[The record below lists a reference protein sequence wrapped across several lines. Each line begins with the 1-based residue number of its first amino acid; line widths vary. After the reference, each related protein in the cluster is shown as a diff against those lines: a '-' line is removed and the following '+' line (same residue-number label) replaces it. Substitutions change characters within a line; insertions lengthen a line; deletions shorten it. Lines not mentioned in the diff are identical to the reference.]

1 VPTSFDDA
9 VPPFNINSAGKC
21 GKSTQ
26 QKTIHK
32 KLPKN
37 LENFINS
44 AAASTV
50 FKENLDKNIKLK
62 KRII

>member
-1 VPTSFDDA
+1 
-9 VPPFNINSAGKC
+9 
-21 GKSTQ
+21 
-26 QKTIHK
+26 
-32 KLPKN
+32 LPKN

-62 KRII
+62 KKDNIDSQSGGAQVVTEVETQIIEKDNIQICS